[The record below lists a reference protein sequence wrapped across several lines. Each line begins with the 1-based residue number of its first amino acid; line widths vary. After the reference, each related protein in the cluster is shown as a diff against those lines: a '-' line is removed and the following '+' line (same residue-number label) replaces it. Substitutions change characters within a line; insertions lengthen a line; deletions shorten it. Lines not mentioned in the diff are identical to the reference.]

1 MRVLLATDGSEEAK
15 AATVWLQTFPLPRS
29 SRIRVLAVAPRP
41 PALPADERVRA
52 VHNQVLDRAR
62 AIVREA
68 RDTLAGRWPD
78 IELEVGEG
86 DPREAIVRAAE
97 TADLVVVGARGLTV
111 LKRVWL
117 GSVSSA
123 VAGHVQCP
131 VLVVK
136 GRPRGLHTALLAV
149 DGSPDARRAA
159 TFLAALPLARGL
171 RLRLLSV
178 VEPPAFIGA
187 PEMGAVPPIEQ
198 ALRDGQAEAEQL
210 LQQVAS
216 EFKERTAV
224 ESRVVVGRAG
234 ERIVA
239 AANDA
244 AAELVVVGARGLGT
258 FQRLLLGSVS
268 EYVLQHA
275 ECPVLIVREGQAGR
289 GA

>member
-1 MRVLLATDGSEEAK
+1 VLT
-15 AATVWLQTFPLPRS
+15 
-29 SRIRVLAVAPRP
+29 VAPRS
-41 PALPADERVRA
+41 PALPANDQLRELHDRVLERA
-52 VHNQVLDRAR
+52 Q

-78 IELEVGEG
+78 IEAAVGEG
-86 DPREAIVRAAE
+86 DPREEIVRAAE
-97 TADLVVVGARGLTV
+97 AADLVVVGARGLTV
-111 LKRVWL
+111 LKRMWL

-123 VAGHVQCP
+123 VARHVHCP

-136 GRPRGLHTALLAV
+136 GRPRGLHTVLLAM

-159 TFLAALPLARGL
+159 TFLAALPLDRGL

-198 ALRDGQAEAEQL
+198 ALLDAQAEAEQL

-216 EFKERTAV
+216 EFKERVAV
-224 ESRVVVGRAG
+224 ESSVVVGRAG

-239 AANDA
+239 TANDA
-244 AAELVVVGARGLGT
+244 AAELVVVGARGLGA

-268 EYVLQHA
+268 EYALQHA
-275 ECPVLIVREGQAGR
+275 ECPVLIVREPGPR
-289 GA
+289 RE